1 MFAAAAQ
8 CDVLLT
14 SQKKWHIVKP
24 GTAKQ
29 RKTEYRNTKFGTVK
43 RGYGIPNPGQTVPS
57 ASLTRINQD

>member
-29 RKTEYRNTKFGTVK
+29 RKTEYRNTKSEMVK
-43 RGYGIPNPGQTVPS
+43 PGYEIPNPDQTVS
-57 ASLTRINQD
+57 SNR